1 MTLEEF
7 VEEMM
12 AMGKEVVGLGSKRID
27 ELRQF
32 YDKVGELS
40 RLLGEMRF
48 SGELSPREFN
58 YFEDRLAMIMDTV
71 RDAYGIGKRAVDA
84 LYKFLVDIGSLL
96 EK

>member
-7 VEEMM
+7 VEEMI
-12 AMGKEVVGLGSKRID
+12 AMGKEIVSSGYKKVD

-58 YFEDRLAMIMDTV
+58 NLEDRIAMIMDTV

-84 LYKFLVDIGSLL
+84 LHKFLMDIASLL
-96 EK
+96 KK